1 VPSVVSLFSGCS
13 GSDLGFDQAGFDVI
27 FANEFDASACDSYQ
41 ANFGVRPIEVPLGE
55 YLGATEASLAGFL
68 TASAVERLGPEGVD
82 VLIGGPPC
90 PTFSSMRFVNRR
102 TAEGLPRVVEMQEA
116 TRRVRP
122 KIVICENVPT
132 LLGPKLEIPYKFFI
146 DGFASLGYKMNT
158 FVLNATDYG
167 LPQDRER
174 LFMVGVREDIYARG
188 VRFCKPEGK
197 HYKAVTSGWGEYLGI
212 PTNFVLLS
220 TLSST
225 RGRKPDMAAFTVIG
239 CRNLCIREVGDYLEN
254 KRTSA
259 LLAEERLLIGQRTLN
274 ERELA
279 KLQGFPPNYV
289 FCGIDERVYKQI
301 GNAWAVPVA
310 NALAKECIRCLGT

>member
-1 VPSVVSLFSGCS
+1 MPSVVSLFSGCS
-13 GSDLGFDQAGFDVI
+13 GSDLGFDQAGFDIV
-27 FANEFDASACDSYQ
+27 FANEIDSSACDSYQ
-41 ANFGVRPIEVPLGE
+41 ANFGCRPIEVPLGE
-55 YLGATEASLAGFL
+55 YLRITEASLEGFIGV
-68 TASAVERLGPEGVD
+68 SATEVD
-82 VLIGGPPC
+82 VVMGGPPC
-90 PTFSSMRFVNRR
+90 PSFSSMRFWERR
-102 TAEGLPRVVEMQEA
+102 TAEGLPRVAEMHEVVK
-116 TRRVRP
+116 RVKP

-132 LLGPKLEIPYKFFI
+132 LLGPKLAEQYSFFTS
-146 DGFASLGYKMNT
+146 GFVGYKMST

-188 VRFCKPEGK
+188 VRFNKPEGK
-197 HYKAVTSGWGEYLGI
+197 HYKAFTSGWGEYLGI

-239 CRNLCIREVGDYLEN
+239 CRNLCIREVGDYLAN

-259 LLAEERLLIGQRTLN
+259 LLADERLLIGQRTLN

-279 KLQGFPPNYV
+279 KLQGFPSDYV

-310 NALAKECIRCLGT
+310 NALAKETIRCLNLPC